1 MAIQDTFT
9 QILGKKGAK
18 FAIPVSS
25 IIRLPMVNNASV
37 GSQIKYYRELKGI
50 TQEELGKAVGISKYT
65 IRRIENQEMLLVNL
79 PLLDKLVAYLE
90 IKDKINYEDDYLRF
104 IKNNPVSQIKAYR
117 KKKNITMYQLSIILN
132 TSYGTVKRWES
143 GKQTISRKCFER
155 LKELFTSDVL

>member
-1 MAIQDTFT
+1 M

-37 GSQIKYYRELKGI
+37 GSQIKYYRELKGM
-50 TQEELGKAVGISKYT
+50 TQEELGNAVGTSKHT

-79 PLLDKLVAYLE
+79 PLLDKLIAYLD
-90 IKDKINYEDDYLRF
+90 IKDKINYEDDYLMF

-143 GKQTISRKCFER
+143 GKQTISRKSFER